1 MIEHISFRVLYF
13 DSNFLKSGIEFV
25 IFDRMECR
33 FSNPNHPTDYTLIP
47 QVHNLHFLTIIAPTN
62 SKREAEVLLWAE
74 YMHCFLKSHLID
86 TKYELIVVKQGD
98 DRLFKRGNLFNVGV
112 LHSNNKTDYFI
123 FQDLDLLPMNG
134 TDYSFNDEGPVAMA
148 ARMCNYFSKTECKTA
163 RYVGLGGVAMVSK
176 RLIYMVNGFSNQ
188 FWGWFEFEKLVINF
202 SCSMIF
208 TFHASLMEL

>member
-1 MIEHISFRVLYF
+1 MVNFSFNVLLRSQISILLCVGLLFAMLEFYNSIREAWNVKIIEHEKLIT
-13 DSNFLKSGIEFV
+13 N
-25 IFDRMECR
+25 

-47 QVHNLHFLTIIAPTN
+47 QVQNLHFLTIIAPTN

-112 LHSNNKTDYFI
+112 LHSTNKTDYFI

-188 FWGWFEFEKLVINF
+188 FWGWGAEGK
-202 SCSMIF
+202 SS
-208 TFHASLMEL
+208 